1 MKKEY
6 LAQVESGILQK
17 DPDQLKIVEILES
30 LSENIAKDGILEDIK
45 GLFKKSTNS
54 LEGVY
59 IYGGVG
65 RGKTMLM
72 DLFFDSV
79 RTEKKI
85 RQHFHRFMQS
95 IHARLTELSGKTDP
109 LSLVVSELERD
120 YDLICFDEFYVEDI
134 ADAML
139 LGRSLEKLL
148 ASKVKMVF
156 TSNIKPNDL
165 YMGGLQRKSFLSAIS
180 AIENHCEVV
189 CLESVTDYRLRELE
203 KSGIYFS
210 PIDSEKINSF
220 NELFLQLSKATNSG
234 PDAIDILDRKIAFED
249 SANDIIHFSA
259 DVIFNSPRSSSD
271 YIELSREFHTIFISN
286 LDVIEEEDTARRF
299 IAFIDECY
307 DRNVKVIFL
316 SNPLPNEIYTGTRL
330 ADKFQRTLSRLT
342 EMQSNDY
349 LQGRHKG

>member
-1 MKKEY
+1 
-6 LAQVESGILQK
+6 
-17 DPDQLKIVEILES
+17 
-30 LSENIAKDGILEDIK
+30 
-45 GLFKKSTNS
+45 
-54 LEGVY
+54 
-59 IYGGVG
+59 
-65 RGKTMLM
+65 MLM

-95 IHARLTELSGKTDP
+95 IHTRLAELSGKTDP

-134 ADAML
+134 GDAML

-156 TSNIKPNDL
+156 TSNIKPSDL
-165 YMGGLQRKSFLSAIS
+165 YMGGLQRKSFMSAIS

-220 NELFLQLSKATNSG
+220 NELFLQLSKGTNSG

-316 SNPLPNEIYTGTRL
+316 SNPLPNEIYTGSRL

>member
-1 MKKEY
+1 
-6 LAQVESGILQK
+6 
-17 DPDQLKIVEILES
+17 
-30 LSENIAKDGILEDIK
+30 
-45 GLFKKSTNS
+45 
-54 LEGVY
+54 
-59 IYGGVG
+59 
-65 RGKTMLM
+65 MLM

-95 IHARLTELSGKTDP
+95 IHTRLAELSGKTDP

-134 ADAML
+134 GDAML

-156 TSNIKPNDL
+156 TSNIKPSDL
-165 YMGGLQRKSFLSAIS
+165 YMGGLQRKSFMSAIS

-210 PIDSEKINSF
+210 PIDSEKLNSF
-220 NELFLQLSKATNSG
+220 NELFLQLSKGTNSG

-316 SNPLPNEIYTGTRL
+316 SNPLPNEIYTGKRL

>member
-1 MKKEY
+1 
-6 LAQVESGILQK
+6 
-17 DPDQLKIVEILES
+17 
-30 LSENIAKDGILEDIK
+30 
-45 GLFKKSTNS
+45 
-54 LEGVY
+54 
-59 IYGGVG
+59 
-65 RGKTMLM
+65 MLM

-79 RTEKKI
+79 GTEKKI

-95 IHARLTELSGKTDP
+95 IHSRLAELSGKTDP
-109 LSLVVSELERD
+109 LSIVVSELERD

-134 ADAML
+134 GDAML

-156 TSNIKPNDL
+156 TSNIKPSDL

-180 AIENHCEVV
+180 AIENHCEVI

-210 PIDSEKINSF
+210 PVDSEKISSF
-220 NELFLQLSKATNSG
+220 KKLFMQLSKGANSG
-234 PDAIDILDRKIAFED
+234 QSTIDILGRKIAFED

-316 SNPLPNEIYTGTRL
+316 SNPLPHEIYTGKRL

>member
-1 MKKEY
+1 
-6 LAQVESGILQK
+6 
-17 DPDQLKIVEILES
+17 
-30 LSENIAKDGILEDIK
+30 
-45 GLFKKSTNS
+45 
-54 LEGVY
+54 
-59 IYGGVG
+59 
-65 RGKTMLM
+65 MLM

-79 RTEKKI
+79 GTEKKI

-95 IHARLTELSGKTDP
+95 IHSRLAELSGKTDP
-109 LSLVVSELERD
+109 LSIVVSELERD

-134 ADAML
+134 GDAML

-156 TSNIKPNDL
+156 TSNIKPSDL

-180 AIENHCEVV
+180 AIENHCEII

-210 PIDSEKINSF
+210 PIDSEKISSF
-220 NELFLQLSKATNSG
+220 KKLFQQLSKGANSG
-234 PDAIDILDRKIAFED
+234 QSTIDILGRKIAFED

-286 LDVIEEEDTARRF
+286 LNVIEEEDTARRF

-316 SNPLPNEIYTGTRL
+316 SNPLPHEIYTGKRL

>member
-1 MKKEY
+1 
-6 LAQVESGILQK
+6 
-17 DPDQLKIVEILES
+17 
-30 LSENIAKDGILEDIK
+30 
-45 GLFKKSTNS
+45 
-54 LEGVY
+54 
-59 IYGGVG
+59 
-65 RGKTMLM
+65 MLM

-79 RTEKKI
+79 GTEKKI

-95 IHARLTELSGKTDP
+95 IHSRLAELSGKTDP
-109 LSLVVSELERD
+109 LSIVVSELERD

-134 ADAML
+134 GDAML

-156 TSNIKPNDL
+156 TSNIKPSDL

-180 AIENHCEVV
+180 AIENHCEVI

-210 PIDSEKINSF
+210 PIDSEKMSSF
-220 NELFLQLSKATNSG
+220 KKLFQQLSKGANSG
-234 PDAIDILDRKIAFED
+234 QSTIDILGRKIAFED

-316 SNPLPNEIYTGTRL
+316 SNPLPNEIYTGKRL

>member
-1 MKKEY
+1 M
-6 LAQVESGILQK
+6 
-17 DPDQLKIVEILES
+17 
-30 LSENIAKDGILEDIK
+30 
-45 GLFKKSTNS
+45 
-54 LEGVY
+54 
-59 IYGGVG
+59 
-65 RGKTMLM
+65 
-72 DLFFDSV
+72 
-79 RTEKKI
+79 
-85 RQHFHRFMQS
+85 
-95 IHARLTELSGKTDP
+95 
-109 LSLVVSELERD
+109 
-120 YDLICFDEFYVEDI
+120 
-134 ADAML
+134 
-139 LGRSLEKLL
+139 
-148 ASKVKMVF
+148 
-156 TSNIKPNDL
+156 
-165 YMGGLQRKSFLSAIS
+165 SAIS

-210 PIDSEKINSF
+210 PIDSEKINGF
-220 NELFLQLSKATNSG
+220 NELFLQLSKGTNSG

>member
-1 MKKEY
+1 
-6 LAQVESGILQK
+6 
-17 DPDQLKIVEILES
+17 
-30 LSENIAKDGILEDIK
+30 
-45 GLFKKSTNS
+45 
-54 LEGVY
+54 
-59 IYGGVG
+59 
-65 RGKTMLM
+65 MLM

-79 RTEKKI
+79 GTEKKI

-95 IHARLTELSGKTDP
+95 IHSRLAELSGKTDP
-109 LSLVVSELERD
+109 LSIVVSELERD

-134 ADAML
+134 GDAML

-156 TSNIKPNDL
+156 TSNIKPSDL

-180 AIENHCEVV
+180 AIENHCEII

-210 PIDSEKINSF
+210 PIDSEKISSF
-220 NELFLQLSKATNSG
+220 KKLFMQLSKGANSG
-234 PDAIDILDRKIAFED
+234 QSTIDILGRKIAFED

-286 LDVIEEEDTARRF
+286 LNVIEEEDTARRF

-316 SNPLPNEIYTGTRL
+316 SNPLPHEIYTGKRL

>member
-1 MKKEY
+1 M
-6 LAQVESGILQK
+6 
-17 DPDQLKIVEILES
+17 
-30 LSENIAKDGILEDIK
+30 
-45 GLFKKSTNS
+45 
-54 LEGVY
+54 
-59 IYGGVG
+59 
-65 RGKTMLM
+65 
-72 DLFFDSV
+72 
-79 RTEKKI
+79 
-85 RQHFHRFMQS
+85 
-95 IHARLTELSGKTDP
+95 
-109 LSLVVSELERD
+109 VSELERD

-134 ADAML
+134 GDAML

-156 TSNIKPNDL
+156 TSNIKPSDL

-180 AIENHCEVV
+180 AIENHCEII

-210 PIDSEKINSF
+210 PIDSEKKSSF
-220 NELFLQLSKATNSG
+220 NKLFQQLSKGANSG
-234 PDAIDILDRKIAFED
+234 QSTIDILGRKIAFED

-286 LDVIEEEDTARRF
+286 LNVIKEEDTARRF

-316 SNPLPNEIYTGTRL
+316 SNPLPHEIYTVKDL
-330 ADKFQRTLSRLT
+330 PINF
-342 EMQSNDY
+342 
-349 LQGRHKG
+349 KGP

>member
-1 MKKEY
+1 
-6 LAQVESGILQK
+6 
-17 DPDQLKIVEILES
+17 
-30 LSENIAKDGILEDIK
+30 
-45 GLFKKSTNS
+45 
-54 LEGVY
+54 
-59 IYGGVG
+59 
-65 RGKTMLM
+65 MLM

-95 IHARLTELSGKTDP
+95 IHVRLAELSGKTDP
-109 LSLVVSELERD
+109 LSIVVSELERD

-134 ADAML
+134 GDAML

-156 TSNIKPNDL
+156 TSNIKPSDL

-180 AIENHCEVV
+180 AIENHCEII

-210 PIDSEKINSF
+210 PIDSEKMSSF
-220 NELFLQLSKATNSG
+220 NKLFQQLSKGANSG
-234 PDAIDILDRKIAFED
+234 QSTIDILGRKIAFED

-286 LDVIEEEDTARRF
+286 LNVIEEEDSARRF

-316 SNPLPNEIYTGTRL
+316 SNPLPHEIYIGTRL

-349 LQGRHKG
+349 LQGSHKG

>member
-1 MKKEY
+1 
-6 LAQVESGILQK
+6 
-17 DPDQLKIVEILES
+17 
-30 LSENIAKDGILEDIK
+30 
-45 GLFKKSTNS
+45 
-54 LEGVY
+54 
-59 IYGGVG
+59 
-65 RGKTMLM
+65 MLM

-79 RTEKKI
+79 GTEKKI
-85 RQHFHRFMQS
+85 RQHLHRFMQS
-95 IHARLTELSGKTDP
+95 IHARLAELSGKTDP
-109 LSLVVSELERD
+109 LSIVVSELERD

-134 ADAML
+134 GDAML

-156 TSNIKPNDL
+156 TSNIKPSDL

-180 AIENHCEVV
+180 AIENHCEII

-210 PIDSEKINSF
+210 PIDSEKMSSF
-220 NELFLQLSKATNSG
+220 NKLFQQLSKGANSG
-234 PDAIDILDRKIAFED
+234 QSTIDILGRKIAFED

-286 LDVIEEEDTARRF
+286 LNVIEEEDTARRF

-316 SNPLPNEIYTGTRL
+316 SNPLPHEIYTGKRL

>member
-1 MKKEY
+1 
-6 LAQVESGILQK
+6 
-17 DPDQLKIVEILES
+17 
-30 LSENIAKDGILEDIK
+30 
-45 GLFKKSTNS
+45 
-54 LEGVY
+54 
-59 IYGGVG
+59 
-65 RGKTMLM
+65 MLM

-79 RTEKKI
+79 KTEKKI

-95 IHARLTELSGKTDP
+95 IHARLAELAGKTDP
-109 LSLVVSELERD
+109 LSIVVSELERD

-134 ADAML
+134 GDAML

-156 TSNIKPNDL
+156 TSNIKPSDL

-180 AIENHCEVV
+180 AIENHCKVV

-210 PIDSEKINSF
+210 PIDSEMTNSF
-220 NELFLQLSKATNSG
+220 NELFLQLSKGTNSG
-234 PDAIDILDRKIAFED
+234 PDTIDILGRKVAFED

-259 DVIFNSPRSSSD
+259 DVIFSSPRSSSD

-286 LDVIEEEDTARRF
+286 LDIIEEEDTARRF

-307 DRNVKVIFL
+307 DRNVKLIFL
-316 SNPLPNEIYTGTRL
+316 SNPLPSEIYTGTRL
-330 ADKFQRTLSRLT
+330 TDKFQRTLSRLT